1 MAGNPGGP
9 GTHLPPLLV
18 TAGKGESKMTLPEKP
33 KYAEPCNHC
42 GLCCMLSLC
51 PVAEQA
57 FPGEAAPCRALVVN
71 DSGAICGMVAMEELA
86 GLDGVVR
93 RVLGIGCG
101 CSMPDSD
108 TSESEIVEF
117 DRRSYIKV
125 YSREDKA

>member
-1 MAGNPGGP
+1 MRGAETEDETMMA
-9 GTHLPPLLV
+9 
-18 TAGKGESKMTLPEKP
+18 LPEKP

-42 GLCCMLSLC
+42 GLCCTLSLC

-57 FPGEAAPCRALVVN
+57 FPGDAAPCRALVV
-71 DSGAICGMVAMEELA
+71 DDGRAICGMVAMEKIA
-86 GLDGVVR
+86 GLDGVVSR
-93 RVLGIGCG
+93 ALGIGCG

-108 TSESEIVEF
+108 TSEAEMVEF